1 MAAPFAT
8 DGRVDVVVVGSGHNG
23 LVAACYLARAGLSV
37 EVVESDHVL
46 GGAVSTVERW
56 PGVRVDRGSSA
67 HLIVRHSGIVEE
79 LELAAYGL
87 RYIDCDPW
95 AFAPAPAPGDPGSD
109 GQPLVFSVDLD
120 ATCAS
125 IAAAC
130 GSDDAEA
137 YRAFVAEWGRRS
149 RAVIA
154 AFGRRP
160 TPAGL
165 IRSFWSLGAP
175 SDGRPR
181 TSGGDLAVDF
191 LGSGDALLDRW
202 FTSERLKAAL
212 AWFGAQSGPPMS
224 EPGTAAMVGWAALL
238 HDVPPGHPVG
248 GSGGLAEALRRRLES
263 DGGRVVL
270 GDGAARL
277 LVEDGRVAG
286 VETTSGRRIRADAVL
301 AACHVLA
308 TRDLAGEH
316 APPALADADPPLGNG
331 FGLVVRALTD
341 AVPVYP
347 GVPTAASSSGLQLLC
362 TDRADLAAAHG
373 DWAAGRLPRAPV
385 PLAMCFSASDQTLAP
400 RGQHVVTIWGQWY
413 PYATADG
420 ADWDAL
426 ADTEAARLVA
436 AVDRFAPGFADSVQR
451 LYVQTPL
458 ALERELSLPRGNVM
472 HVEMS
477 LASMFGFRPTPAL
490 SGYTVPG
497 LPGLYLAG
505 ASTHPGGGVSGNS
518 GRTAA
523 RVLLADRR
531 TAARTGAALAAV
543 VRRGIAR
550 LRR

>member
-1 MAAPFAT
+1 VA
-8 DGRVDVVVVGSGHNG
+8 GRSPGSDSVDVVVIGSGHNG

-37 EVVESDHVL
+37 EVVESDDVL

-67 HLIVRHSGIVEE
+67 HVIIRSSGIVED
-79 LELAAYGL
+79 LDLAAHGL

-95 AFAPAPAPGDPGSD
+95 GFAPAPSPGAAGPEGR
-109 GQPLVFSVDLD
+109 PLVFSVDLD

-130 GSDDAEA
+130 SPEDAAA
-137 YRAFVAEWGRRS
+137 YREFVAVWSRRS
-149 RAVIA
+149 RAVA
-154 AFGRRP
+154 ASFGRRP

-165 IRSFWSLGAP
+165 IRSFWPLGAP
-175 SDGRPR
+175 SAGRPR
-181 TSGGDLAVDF
+181 TSGGDLAADF

-238 HDVPPGHPVG
+238 HGTPPGHPVG
-248 GSGGLAEALRRRLES
+248 GSGGLTDALRRRLEA

-277 LVEDGRVAG
+277 LVEDGRAAG
-286 VETTSGRRIRADAVL
+286 VETASGRRIRAGAVL
-301 AACHVLA
+301 AACHIGV
-308 TRDLAGEH
+308 TRALAGDA

-341 AVPVYP
+341 AVPTYP
-347 GVPTAASSSGLQLLC
+347 GVPPAVSTTGLQLLC

-373 DWAAGRLPRAPV
+373 DWAAGRLPHTPV
-385 PLAMCFSASDQTLAP
+385 PLAMSFSATDDTLAP
-400 RGQHVVTIWGQWY
+400 PGRHVVTIWGQWY
-413 PYATADG
+413 PYEMADG
-420 ADWDAL
+420 GDWDAL
-426 ADTEAARLVA
+426 AETEAARLVA
-436 AVDRFAPGFADSVQR
+436 AVERYAPGFAASVQR

-472 HVEMS
+472 HVEMG
-477 LASMFGFRPTPAL
+477 LASMFGLRPTPAL

-523 RVLLADRR
+523 RQLLADRR
-531 TAARTGAALAAV
+531 PAARA
-543 VRRGIAR
+543 RRSIGRA
-550 LRR
+550 LRRAGR